1 MGLVRFQSDNIAKS
15 TSDWFIN
22 IFKKPPQNFLE
33 SLAGG
38 HLKPLGIQKSNKVLN
53 LFDKPLIE
61 SVQKRNQG
69 FEHYVIELLQELK
82 EKAK

>member
-38 HLKPLGIQKSNKVLN
+38 HLKPLGI
-53 LFDKPLIE
+53 
-61 SVQKRNQG
+61 
-69 FEHYVIELLQELK
+69 
-82 EKAK
+82 